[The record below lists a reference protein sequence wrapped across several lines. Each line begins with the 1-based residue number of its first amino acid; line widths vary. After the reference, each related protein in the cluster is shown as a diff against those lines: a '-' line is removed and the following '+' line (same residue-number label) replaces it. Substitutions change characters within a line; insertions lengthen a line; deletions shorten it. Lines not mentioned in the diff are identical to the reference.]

1 MGSNAH
7 VAVAFKVM
15 HNTRTTAHNSAH
27 NTTHDM
33 DLAFR
38 LSLWADGEV
47 HQSLSA
53 DEIVYLTVAYVHS
66 SLSPRVMFISHF

>member
-7 VAVAFKVM
+7 VAVAFKVL
-15 HNTRTTAHNSAH
+15 HTTL
-27 NTTHDM
+27 TTHTARYETHNIK
-33 DLAFR
+33 LAFR

-53 DEIVYLTVAYVHS
+53 DEIVYLTVAYVR
-66 SLSPRVMFISHF
+66 SLSPHVLFNTHF